1 MTTVPTMPTR
11 ERSQPKPRRTPLRVL
26 LDIFSSV
33 WTGVTLLVT
42 LFVYSSLG
50 SAVPAFRQLPVFEMT
65 EFEWFNWWPFVLL
78 IGLICLTLTVTT
90 LRRIP
95 LRPVNYGV
103 WMIHSGIIVLSIGSV
118 VYFGTK
124 VEGDAPIARRQVSV
138 HLPGEEPV
146 SFVAMPGNSI
156 EIGPPDRRYRLQVAS
171 IDPQW
176 EILSGEDAGR
186 RAYSVN
192 VMVHSPEKTF
202 MRQLLAGYP
211 QYTEDLVRSSEPGPP
226 WARAKKVTGDALV
239 DDELELALEYAT
251 EDWFYLS
258 NDIVKSWALYLREVP
273 AHGPPGS
280 WIERPIDGLPLYN
293 DYVADLDDV
302 WLAGGPSATAG
313 PLHVAVGPVDPADPL
328 PEVTFEVT
336 SYLRYAVMDT
346 RRRAGGDVFDPVV
359 RIRVDSADGRGQEYE
374 LIALDPAERMEPGGR
389 LVFEWMD
396 TETDFDA
403 MLEIRD
409 PTLSIRVDAA
419 SVELE
424 IPILSSTHLDPDLPF
439 TAVEGTD
446 YEWRVR
452 NLHDDLRLPT
462 GEVISVAAVEIRTPQ
477 RTWVRWVSDDPART
491 RDLPDDTETTAAHGQ
506 PLPLERGIVMEYRPG
521 TGPAPITIAAGPA
534 DDELRLVVSIGGP
547 VPRVERIAVGRP
559 VTLTDT
565 LRLTVLEYSAYTSL
579 QSRPAIVPPSRR
591 NKDMRARSSMIA
603 VVAPGVDGMPAMDP
617 VWLQFH
623 HWPFDDAQRAF
634 GRAMFRP
641 TEVALPD
648 GRLVELMFSRQRRRL
663 PATVA
668 LDDFVMVTHA
678 GGFSGQ
684 NISVVNWTS
693 EIRFRNDDG
702 WSEPLAVSV
711 NDPQEHGG
719 LWYFQAQ
726 WDPPDPAEGY
736 AGLNYTVLGVGNRHG
751 VNVMLTGCCVTVL
764 GMIYAF
770 YVKPFIRR
778 RQQQAVY
785 ARHAG
790 QRREEGREADA
801 DASGTAPQPVGVV
814 QEQQ

>member
-1 MTTVPTMPTR
+1 MTTITTR
-11 ERSQPKPRRTPLRVL
+11 NTSPVKRRRTPLRVL

-50 SAVPAFRQLPVFEMT
+50 SAVPALRQLPAFEMT
-65 EFEWFNWWPFVLL
+65 EFEWFNWWPFVVLV
-78 IGLICLTLTVTT
+78 GLICLTLTVTT

-103 WMIHSGIIVLSIGSV
+103 WMIHSGIIVLSVGSV

-124 VEGDAPIARRQVSV
+124 LEGDTPVARRQVTV
-138 HLPGEEPV
+138 RLPGHEPV

-156 EIGPPDRRYRLQVAS
+156 EIGSPDRPYRLQVAS

-176 EILSGEDAGR
+176 EILSGLDAGR

-192 VMVHSPEKTF
+192 VLVQAPDQTF

-211 QYTEDLVRSSEPGPP
+211 QYTEDLVRSTEPGPP
-226 WARAKKVTGDALV
+226 WARAKKLTGEPLV
-239 DDELELALEYAT
+239 DDQLDLALEYAT
-251 EDWFYLS
+251 EQWFYLS
-258 NDIVKSWALYLREVP
+258 NDIAKSWALYLREVP
-273 AHGPPGS
+273 GHVDPGKPGP

-302 WLAGGPSATAG
+302 WLSGDPSVSAR
-313 PLHVAVGPVDPADPL
+313 PLHVAVEPVDPADPL
-328 PEVTFEVT
+328 PEVTFEVN
-336 SYLRYAVMDT
+336 SYLRYAVMET
-346 RRRAGGDVFDPVV
+346 RRLAGGDVFDPVV
-359 RIRVDSADGRGQEYE
+359 RVRVDSADGRSREYE
-374 LIALDPAERMEPGGR
+374 LIGLDPAERMEPGGR
-389 LVFEWMD
+389 LVFEWVD
-396 TETDFDA
+396 SETDFDA
-403 MLEIRD
+403 MLEVRD
-409 PTLSIRVDAA
+409 ATLSIRVDAA

-424 IPILSSTHLDPDLPF
+424 FPIRSSTHLDPDLPY
-439 TAVEGTD
+439 TAIEGTD
-446 YEWRVR
+446 YQWRVR
-452 NLHDDLRLPT
+452 NLHDGLRLPT
-462 GEVISVAAVEIRTPQ
+462 GEVISVAAVEIKSSQ
-477 RTWVRWVSDDPART
+477 RTWVRWVSDDPTKT
-491 RDLPDDTETTAAHGQ
+491 RDLPGETDMTAAHGQ
-506 PLPLERGIVMEYRPG
+506 SLPLEQGIVMEYSPG
-521 TGPAPITIAAGPA
+521 SGPAPITIAAGPA
-534 DDELRLVVSIGGP
+534 EDELRLVVSLGGA
-547 VPRVERIAVGRP
+547 VPRVQRIAIGQP
-559 VTLTDT
+559 MSLSDT
-565 LRLTVLEYSAYTSL
+565 LQLTVLDYATYTTL

-591 NKDMRARSSMIA
+591 NKDMQARLSMIEVEA
-603 VVAPGVDGMPAMDP
+603 VGLGGTGP
-617 VWLQFH
+617 VWLPFH
-623 HWPFDDAQRAF
+623 HWPFDDAQHAF

-663 PATVA
+663 PARIA
-668 LDDFVMVTHA
+668 LDDFVMDTHA

-711 NDPQEHGG
+711 NDPQEYGG

-751 VNVMLTGCCVTVL
+751 VNVMLVGCCVTVL
-764 GMIYAF
+764 GMIFAF
-770 YVKPFIRR
+770 YVKPFIKR
-778 RQQQAVY
+778 RQRQAVY
-785 ARHAG
+785 AQLAAQRHD
-790 QRREEGREADA
+790 QGREAGA
-801 DASGTAPQPVGVV
+801 DVPGTLPEPVGVV
-814 QEQQ
+814 REQS